1 MIASRAC
8 AYCRFSCF
16 ISNSIKHQR
25 LLQLLHDARA
35 SLNLVNLVFIQL
47 LAHDGL
53 DPMGAKNAGQ
63 TQENFFLDPVK
74 SLKKKMR
81 WLMNNA
87 FTYIHYIN
95 LGHVTKRN
103 DCRALG
109 ARTISGYFDTIM
121 ERQKRRELGG
131 CNSEPYHR
139 HED

>member
-74 SLKKKMR
+74 SLKNKRMVNEQC
-81 WLMNNA
+81 L
-87 FTYIHYIN
+87 YIHP
-95 LGHVTKRN
+95 LHKSRPRDQTRRRPGSGDEN
-103 DCRALG
+103 DLRLFRYYHGTA
-109 ARTISGYFDTIM
+109 
-121 ERQKRRELGG
+121 KKRELGG